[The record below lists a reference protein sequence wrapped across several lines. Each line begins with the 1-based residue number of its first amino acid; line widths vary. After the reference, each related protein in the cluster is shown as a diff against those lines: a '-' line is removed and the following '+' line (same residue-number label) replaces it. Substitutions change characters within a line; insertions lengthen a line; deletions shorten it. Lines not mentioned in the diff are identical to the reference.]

1 MAEPLPLFVALKT
14 YLLFNKKKQEGIFM
28 KKFLII
34 MALMLCSAPVLA
46 FSFTMKSIVLL
57 NTDVKTAEQILID
70 TVNLYNPTLTML
82 NSIQERHIY
91 NVRYN
96 WGVYMPMPTSAVN
109 INVNATD
116 KMAQN
121 STYSSEGGFSCSFKE
136 IDKVNTLATC
146 RKISPVNAYIYN
158 HFEKYFQ
165 ELKVNNIQYISYK
178 KYLKMKAKNQ
188 L

>member
-1 MAEPLPLFVALKT
+1 
-14 YLLFNKKKQEGIFM
+14 M
-28 KKFLII
+28 KRLLII
-34 MALMLCSAPVLA
+34 IVLMLCSGTAFA
-46 FSFTMKSIVLL
+46 FSFTMKSVVLL
-57 NTDVKTAEQILID
+57 NTDVKTAEQVLID

-82 NSIQERHIY
+82 NSVSERHIY

-96 WGVYMPMPTSAVN
+96 WGVYMPMTTSAVN
-109 INVNATD
+109 INLNASD
-116 KMAQN
+116 EMAKN

-136 IDKVNTLATC
+136 IDKINTLATC

-165 ELKVNNIQYISYK
+165 ELKINNIQYVSYS
-178 KYLKMKAKNQ
+178 KYLKMKANNQ